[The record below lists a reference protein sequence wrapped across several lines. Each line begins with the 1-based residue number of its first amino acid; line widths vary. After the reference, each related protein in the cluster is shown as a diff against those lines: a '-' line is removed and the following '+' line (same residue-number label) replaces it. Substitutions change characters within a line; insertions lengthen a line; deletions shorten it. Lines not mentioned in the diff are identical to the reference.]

1 MRRWMLAPQ
10 VRAVPSA
17 ALGHTS
23 PLPAQLTLPA
33 EDQAL
38 SKAPELQGLIQ
49 ARSISITVGSL
60 DERFLNQIMFH
71 ILLL

>member
-49 ARSISITVGSL
+49 ARPISITVGAL
-60 DERFLNQIMFH
+60 HKRFLNRIMFH